1 MSFFSKLF
9 GSKKNEEEII
19 PVKTTV
25 RFDELGSW
33 FNKETSGILEPVTQS
48 TKTFFEEL
56 KVVSGEL
63 NVCIG
68 RLECAKIEKEPE
80 ERVKLFAIDNRKAL
94 VKKVR
99 AFNSKIKFPDAKNLP
114 ETSRFHSEIGIEL
127 NNLVKDTAKNIHFTN
142 MLFTEEVKDFG
153 NSLRK
158 LGVVLGKS
166 QKALHENKQKI
177 DSIFETEEK
186 MQEIKSLMS
195 AQKTGEEKLKY
206 AKATMKKM
214 HIMEK
219 EVQKELGALNE
230 SDELAQLKQIMEQ
243 KQKMD
248 EERAFAEARVLQM
261 FSPLGKAMKKYERY
275 STGLDREGAKT
286 LALYMSAPLNALLA
300 DKKQKVLGTILDN
313 MEMLINAGRIDLKGK
328 QKEKTVSQIAL
339 LKKSGEL
346 SSHLANYETIQKKIS
361 ELDNKIKGTEIIE
374 KIDSKKGALSG
385 IKNKIEDENQKILK
399 LKHVIENNE
408 QNTARKIKELEPL
421 LSRISDKEVCVEF
434 SST

>member
-9 GSKKNEEEII
+9 GSKKDEEEIT
-19 PVKTTV
+19 PVRTTV

-33 FNKETSGILEPVTQS
+33 FDKETSGILEPVTQS

-56 KVVSGEL
+56 KAVSGEL

-99 AFNSKIKFPDAKNLP
+99 AFNSKIRFPDAKNLP
-114 ETSRFHSEIGIEL
+114 ETARFHSEIGLEL
-127 NNLVKDTAKNIHFTN
+127 NNLIKDTAKNIHFTN

-186 MQEIKSLMS
+186 IEEIKSLMD
-195 AQKTGEEKLKY
+195 AQKNGEEKLKF
-206 AKATMKKM
+206 AKAAMKKM
-214 HIMEK
+214 HAREK
-219 EVQKELGALNE
+219 ELQKELSALNE
-230 SDELAQLKQIMEQ
+230 SDELAQLKQVREQ
-243 KQKMD
+243 KQKLD
-248 EERAFAEARVLQM
+248 DERAFAEARVLQM

-286 LALYMSAPLNALLA
+286 LALYMSAPLNALLE

-313 MEMLINAGRIDLKGK
+313 MEMLINSGRIDLKGK
-328 QKEKTVSQIAL
+328 QKEKTASQIAL
-339 LKKSGEL
+339 LKKSSNL
-346 SSHLANYETIQKKIS
+346 ASHIENYESTQKKIN
-361 ELDNKIKGTEIIE
+361 ELDNKLKSAKIIE
-374 KIDSKKGALSG
+374 KIGSKKDALSG
-385 IKNKIEDENQKILK
+385 IENKIEEEKQKIIK

-408 QNTARKIKELEPL
+408 QNTTQKIKELEPL
-421 LSRISDKEVCVEF
+421 LSRISEKEVSVEYI
-434 SST
+434 S

>member
-48 TKTFFEEL
+48 TKIFFEEL
-56 KVVSGEL
+56 KAVSGEL
-63 NVCIG
+63 NVSIG

-114 ETSRFHSEIGIEL
+114 ETARFHSEIGLEL
-127 NNLVKDTAKNIHFTN
+127 NNLIKDTAKNTHFTN

-177 DSIFETEEK
+177 DSIFETEDK
-186 MQEIKSLMS
+186 MQEIKGLMD
-195 AQKTGEEKLKY
+195 AQKNGEEKLKS

-214 HIMEK
+214 HAREK
-219 EVQKELGALNE
+219 ELQKELGALNE
-230 SDELAQLKQIMEQ
+230 SDELAQLKQIREQ

-248 EERAFAEARVLQM
+248 DERAFVEARVLQM

-275 STGLDREGAKT
+275 STGLDREGAKI
-286 LALYMSAPLNALLA
+286 LAFYMESPLNALLA
-300 DKKQKVLGTILDN
+300 DKKQKVLGTILDS
-313 MEMLINAGRIDLKGK
+313 MEMLITAGRIDLKGK

-346 SSHLANYETIQKKIS
+346 SSHIANYETIQKKIS
-361 ELDNKIKGTEIIE
+361 ELDNKIKGTEITE
-374 KIDSKKGALSG
+374 KIGSTKDALSD

-399 LKHVIENNE
+399 LKHIIENNE
-408 QNTARKIKELEPL
+408 QNTTQKIKELEPL
-421 LSRISDKEVCVEF
+421 LSRISDKDVSVEYI
-434 SST
+434 S

>member
-56 KVVSGEL
+56 KAVSGEL

-114 ETSRFHSEIGIEL
+114 ETARFHSEIGLEL
-127 NNLVKDTAKNIHFTN
+127 NNLIKDTAKNTHFTN

-177 DSIFETEEK
+177 DSIFETEDK
-186 MQEIKSLMS
+186 MQEIKGLMD
-195 AQKTGEEKLKY
+195 AQKNGEEKLKS

-214 HIMEK
+214 HAREK
-219 EVQKELGALNE
+219 ELQKELGALNE
-230 SDELAQLKQIMEQ
+230 SDELAQLKQIREQ

-248 EERAFAEARVLQM
+248 DERAFVEARVLQM

-275 STGLDREGAKT
+275 STGLDREGAKI
-286 LALYMSAPLNALLA
+286 LARYMESPLNALLA
-300 DKKQKVLGTILDN
+300 DKKQKVLGTILDS
-313 MEMLINAGRIDLKGK
+313 MEMLITAGRIDLKGK

-346 SSHLANYETIQKKIS
+346 SSHIANYETIQKKIS
-361 ELDNKIKGTEIIE
+361 ELDNKIKGTEITE
-374 KIDSKKGALSG
+374 KIGSTKDAISG

-399 LKHVIENNE
+399 LKHIIENNE
-408 QNTARKIKELEPL
+408 QNTTQKIKELEPL
-421 LSRISDKEVCVEF
+421 LSRISDKEVSVEYI
-434 SST
+434 S